1 MKNQPDKIFEKLNN
15 YPPKITLT
23 VEVNPRKFLDTEV
36 MVKNGIIE
44 TSVVVKESKIPHYW
58 SSAVPKKYKIN
69 AILGDLHRA
78 HKILSNFELE
88 KQHIRKK
95 YFSVNFPCNFI
106 QLTFKSYQQKCKSLL
121 PNWLFEEKYR
131 KKNYIRIP
139 FCQSNEHFVLKFIRK
154 LQGFTEEKYFFLII
168 LKTRH
173 IRSLFD
179 LKDKTC
185 HFSSVV
191 HEGKYGC
198 GENYIGE
205 TGGNVTIRWDEH
217 SEIGKNY

>member
-1 MKNQPDKIFEKLNN
+1 M
-15 YPPKITLT
+15 T
-23 VEVNPRKFLDTEV
+23 VEVNPRKFLDTEI

-44 TSVVVKESKIPHYW
+44 TSVVVKESKIPNHW

-69 AILGDLHRA
+69 AILGDLQRA

-95 YFSVNFPCNFI
+95 YLSVNFPYNFI
-106 QLTFKSYQQKCKSLL
+106 QFTFNSYQQKYKSLI

-139 FCQSNEHFVLKFIRK
+139 FCQSNEHYVLKFIRK
-154 LQGFTEEKYFFLII
+154 LQGFTKEKYSFLII
-168 LKTRH
+168 WKRRH

-179 LKDKTC
+179 LKDKTS
-185 HFSSVV
+185 HV
-191 HEGKYGC
+191 
-198 GENYIGE
+198 
-205 TGGNVTIRWDEH
+205 
-217 SEIGKNY
+217 